1 MSFLARD
8 GRPSAAVGRPRSRRL
23 TLLVLALL
31 QFLIAVD
38 VTVVNIALPSIGTDF
53 GADARQLTWV
63 VTGYTV
69 VGGGLLMVGGRIA
82 DLHGRRR
89 TLLVG
94 AAVFGLASL
103 AAGLATSLEMLVLAR
118 FAQGA
123 GEALAAPAA
132 MSTLALLYPD
142 PAARSRALG
151 VWAAVASSGLVLG
164 FLLSGLITQ
173 LLHWRWIFLVNLPLI
188 AVVLVGVRVLVVPD
202 GRRAARQPL
211 DLPGALLLTAAPL
224 LLIHGV
230 IEWGEQRPDVL
241 SAAGT
246 TLAGVLCALAF
257 PVVERRS
264 PHPLVPLSFFRD
276 RVRVVANLA
285 TALLSAALSTSF
297 FLLTLFVQRD
307 LGLSPIAAGLWF
319 LPLAVTLILATV
331 VVPGVL
337 RRVGDARGA
346 VLGIVATGLGCGW
359 LAVSPSD
366 SAAVAVLPGMVC
378 VASGMGVALVALQ
391 NAALHSVTEDDAG
404 IASGVQRCADQLG
417 GAGGVALYVGIGFSS
432 LPGGDTDPYAVAYG
446 MAIVGLTVA
455 AIGVPL
461 LSRGGRTA

>member
-151 VWAAVASSGLVLG
+151 VWARS
-164 FLLSGLITQ
+164 
-173 LLHWRWIFLVNLPLI
+173 
-188 AVVLVGVRVLVVPD
+188 
-202 GRRAARQPL
+202 RAAVWCW
-211 DLPGALLLTAAPL
+211 A
-224 LLIHGV
+224 
-230 IEWGEQRPDVL
+230 
-241 SAAGT
+241 S
-246 TLAGVLCALAF
+246 CC
-257 PVVERRS
+257 
-264 PHPLVPLSFFRD
+264 
-276 RVRVVANLA
+276 RV
-285 TALLSAALSTSF
+285 
-297 FLLTLFVQRD
+297 
-307 LGLSPIAAGLWF
+307 
-319 LPLAVTLILATV
+319 
-331 VVPGVL
+331 
-337 RRVGDARGA
+337 
-346 VLGIVATGLGCGW
+346 
-359 LAVSPSD
+359 
-366 SAAVAVLPGMVC
+366 
-378 VASGMGVALVALQ
+378 
-391 NAALHSVTEDDAG
+391 
-404 IASGVQRCADQLG
+404 
-417 GAGGVALYVGIGFSS
+417 
-432 LPGGDTDPYAVAYG
+432 
-446 MAIVGLTVA
+446 
-455 AIGVPL
+455 
-461 LSRGGRTA
+461 